1 MNIKLNNDTYFPE
14 KVDDTFTSNSHD
26 KYSNFVD
33 TISSKPHKNIPT
45 ITTAAEIFQE
55 SGNPIPTIKYIEATT
70 LKPHSSHT
78 INFNNTLHKKYYSS
92 NIPQTVQ
99 RNADGTQSK
108 STSLLQ
114 NKPIWTIFKTKKN
127 SVYS

>member
-55 SGNPIPTIKYIEATT
+55 SGNPIPTIKYIESTT

-78 INFNNTLHKKYYSS
+78 INFNNNLHNKIFFIQYTPDGKIQLRWYPIQIDIHYTKEINPKYF
-92 NIPQTVQ
+92 Q
-99 RNADGTQSK
+99 DHK
-108 STSLLQ
+108 
-114 NKPIWTIFKTKKN
+114 F
-127 SVYS
+127 